1 MAVSVYYVSFPPGIN
16 WVGLGII
23 LLMAIIIKT
32 TTTATE
38 KKKEEKKFRINYRMN
53 QNKGM
58 IMNAF
63 PGSQLSVSFP
73 LL

>member
-1 MAVSVYYVSFPPGIN
+1 
-16 WVGLGII
+16 
-23 LLMAIIIKT
+23 MAIIIKT

-73 LL
+73 SLGVTVHLTSLGCPLTLC